1 MDMPHRVYVRVIVEY
16 DEEGGVCPLSIR
28 WEDGR
33 KFRVDRI
40 LDVRRAAA
48 TKAGG
53 QGMRYTCRIMGR
65 ETYLFED
72 NGRWFVEARN

>member
-1 MDMPHRVYVRVIVEY
+1 MARRAYVKVVVEY
-16 DEEGGVCPLSIR
+16 SLEGNIGPLMVE

-33 KFRVDRI
+33 RFEVDRL
-40 LDVRRAAA
+40 LDVRRAAS

-53 QGMRYTCRIMGR
+53 QGMRYTVRILGH

-72 NGRWFVEARN
+72 EGRWFVEAKD

>member
-1 MDMPHRVYVRVIVEY
+1 MPHRVYVRVIVEY

-48 TKAGG
+48 TKSGG

>member
-1 MDMPHRVYVRVIVEY
+1 MHRRAYVKVVVEY
-16 DEEGGVCPLSIR
+16 DAEGKICPLSVE

-33 KFRVDRI
+33 KFDVDRL

-53 QGMRYTCRIMGR
+53 QGMRYTVRIMGR

-72 NGRWFVEARN
+72 EGRWFVEARE

>member
-1 MDMPHRVYVRVIVEY
+1 MPHRVYVRVIVEY

-33 KFRVDRI
+33 KFQVDRI

-72 NGRWFVEARN
+72 NGRWFVETRN